1 MDIEQFYD
9 GDARRRPSA
18 EIELGTEWRD
28 VHGARYEV
36 NWIEDTGELYVM
48 REPIPHI
55 RQGPFGGQRYS
66 IRDAEEQT
74 MTVHVVAQIDD
85 LDTVH
90 KILDGWPEAMA
101 GDGGAEW
108 LAQRLRSSGV
118 LIGTDDP
125 IEDEADDA
133 EADVDPTGE

>member
-1 MDIEQFYD
+1 MDIEEFYD

-55 RQGPFGGQRYS
+55 TEDPFGGQRYS
-66 IRDAEEQT
+66 IRDAEEKK
-74 MTVHVVAQIDD
+74 MTVHVVAQIDS
-85 LDTVH
+85 LDTLH
-90 KILDGWPEAMA
+90 QILAGWADAMA
-101 GDGGAEW
+101 SDGGAEW
-108 LAQRLRSSGV
+108 LAERLRTAGV
-118 LIGTDDP
+118 AVGTEEPLQD
-125 IEDEADDA
+125 DDA
-133 EADVDPTGE
+133 DGAAPPAAES

>member
-1 MDIEQFYD
+1 MDIEEFYD

-18 EIELGTEWRD
+18 EIELGTEWHD

-55 RQGPFGGQRYS
+55 TQGPFGGQRYT
-66 IRDAEEQT
+66 IRDAEEKK
-74 MTVHVVAQIDD
+74 MTVHVVAQIDS
-85 LDTVH
+85 LDTLH
-90 KILDGWPEAMA
+90 EILAGWADAMA

-108 LAQRLRSSGV
+108 LAERLRTAGV
-118 LIGTDDP
+118 AVGTEEPLQDDDA
-125 IEDEADDA
+125 DEATPPA
-133 EADVDPTGE
+133 SEG